1 MACLAGT
8 VSSAALS
15 DGPDLISAGECS
27 DDGGGS
33 INFALNSV
41 PKSYFV
47 RPIKNERTRLKVQ
60 QRMRVY
66 VLPVSEELHYELLR
80 TKIRESEFS

>member
-1 MACLAGT
+1 LCLLSPEIKKKVAYSYWNNILSCIFIVQQDT
-8 VSSAALS
+8 ALL

-33 INFALNSV
+33 INVSLKFV
-41 PKSYFV
+41 QKFYFV

-60 QRMRVY
+60 HPAAQ
-66 VLPVSEELHYELLR
+66 
-80 TKIRESEFS
+80 